1 MLAKTFYGTS
11 ASEGIAIGPAFLYQ
25 KRVFTVEKQEVENS
39 HSELVRLEA
48 ALQQATQELRHLA
61 TQAQAAIGASE
72 AEIFEAQAL
81 FLEDPELLRNVHRHI
96 ESQGVNVEYA
106 WSQETAH
113 YITNLRA
120 IGDAYLSARADDVE
134 DVAQRLL
141 GVLQG
146 YEAELLLPTEPVVVV
161 ARELGPADT
170 VMFDKTKVLA
180 FCVATGGPTSHA
192 AILARALGIPAVV
205 SLGDEIDQLTRGT
218 QVIVDGA
225 SGELLVEPDSA
236 TVADYHRRA
245 ELLAALRQEA
255 LKSIDQPAVT
265 LDGTR
270 VEIVAN
276 IGSAEDAQEAL
287 QYGAEGTGLL
297 RTEFLFLEGET
308 APDEEQQEKMYRT
321 ILEIM
326 GTRPVVVRT
335 LDIGGDKP
343 APYLNQISEMNPF
356 LGVRGIRL
364 ALAHPALFQE
374 QLRALLRAATGRNL
388 KILLPMVATIE
399 EITAVRTQLE
409 QVQSALEGEQ
419 RAYAKNVAMG
429 IMIEVPSAALM
440 ADVLAEE
447 VDFFSIGTNDLAQYT
462 LASDRTN
469 GSVSKL
475 ADALHPSVLRLI
487 RLVIEAA
494 HARGKWVGLCG
505 ELAGNPLAVPVL
517 LGLGLDEFSMVP
529 KAIPVLKQS
538 IRRWKITD
546 ARGIAEHV
554 LALRNAVEVR
564 AYLESVVR

>member
-1 MLAKTFYGTS
+1 MPPKTFYGTG
-11 ASEGIAIGPAFLYQ
+11 ASEGIAIGPVFLYQ
-25 KRVFTVEKQEVENS
+25 KRLITVEKLQVDDTS
-39 HSELVRLEA
+39 SELARLEV
-48 ALQQATQELRHLA
+48 ALIRARQELRHLA
-61 TQAQAAIGASE
+61 AQARVDIGASE

-81 FLEDPELLRNVHRHI
+81 FLEDPELLRKVHANI
-96 ESQGVNVEYA
+96 EVEHVNVEYA
-106 WSQETAH
+106 WRKETAR
-113 YITNLRA
+113 YIAALRA
-120 IGDAYLSARADDVE
+120 IGDEYLSERADDVE
-134 DVAQRLL
+134 DMAQRLL

-146 YEAELLLPTEPVVVV
+146 NEAELLLPAEPVVVV
-161 ARELGPADT
+161 ARELGPSDT

-205 SLGDEIDQLTRGT
+205 SLGEEIDQLAEGM
-218 QVIVDGA
+218 QVIVDGTG
-225 SGELLVEPDSA
+225 GEILVEPDPA
-236 TVADYHRRA
+236 TVADYHQRA
-245 ELLAALRQEA
+245 EILAAARQEA
-255 LKSIDQPAVT
+255 LKSIDQPAIT

-276 IGSAEDAQEAL
+276 IGNAEDAQEAL
-287 QYGAEGTGLL
+287 QYGAEGAGLL
-297 RTEFLFLEGET
+297 RTEFLFLERNTE
-308 APDEEQQEKMYRT
+308 PDEEKQTAIYRT
-321 ILEIM
+321 IFEIM
-326 GTRPVVVRT
+326 GLRPVVVRT

-343 APYLNQISEMNPF
+343 APYLNQTPEMNPF

-364 ALAHPALFQE
+364 SLARPALFQA
-374 QLRALLRAATGRNL
+374 QLRSLLRAATGHNL
-388 KILLPMVATIE
+388 KIMFPMVATLE
-399 EITAVRTQLE
+399 EISTVRAQIE
-409 QVQSALEGEQ
+409 QAQSAFEREQ
-419 RAYAKNVAMG
+419 REYAKNVEVG

-487 RLVIEAA
+487 RMVIEAA

-529 KAIPVLKQS
+529 KAIPVLKQT
-538 IRRWKITD
+538 IRHWKTTD
-546 ARGIAEHV
+546 ARAIAEHT
-554 LALRNAVEVR
+554 LTLRNAVEVR
-564 AYLESVVR
+564 AYLESVIR